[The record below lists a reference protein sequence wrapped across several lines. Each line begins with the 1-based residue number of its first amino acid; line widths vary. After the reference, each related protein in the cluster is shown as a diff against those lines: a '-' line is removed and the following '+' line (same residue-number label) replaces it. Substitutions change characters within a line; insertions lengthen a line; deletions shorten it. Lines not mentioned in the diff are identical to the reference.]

1 MSWCDSPFAS
11 AVVDLFDNLIP
22 QSMVEIDFACSTVTP
37 PFHASTHRSPD
48 IVEVQPYYCDIV
60 TS

>member
-1 MSWCDSPFAS
+1 MSCCDSPFAS

-37 PFHASTHRSPD
+37 PFHASTQRSPD
-48 IVEVQPYYCDIV
+48 IVEVQ
-60 TS
+60 